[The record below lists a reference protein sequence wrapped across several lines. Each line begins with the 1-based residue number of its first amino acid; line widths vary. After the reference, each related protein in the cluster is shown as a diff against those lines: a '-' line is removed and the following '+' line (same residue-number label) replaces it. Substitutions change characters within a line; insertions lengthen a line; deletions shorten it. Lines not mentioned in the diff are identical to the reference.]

1 MEKWHGPCDSHVLHW
16 PKRLLALL
24 PMLCTLTGCVMT
36 VELDNLNVVFDL
48 TEDLTHQYRIIE
60 LQNLLNAIQYVVED
74 VNELQLSRQADL
86 NAIINYFREVLG
98 NKIYLCRRPF
108 VYRKI

>member
-1 MEKWHGPCDSHVLHW
+1 
-16 PKRLLALL
+16 
-24 PMLCTLTGCVMT
+24 MT

-98 NKIYLCRRPF
+98 NKIYLCRRQF